1 MNGWNR
7 NIPERKAV
15 PLRSKKETESTYTRV
30 PFSEDQIGN
39 TLHRS
44 VNLLDVIVDIVLCL
58 TPLSFVVL
66 AGIALSLD
74 GKPLS
79 ALGGHVEAWALLS
92 PTIFPLVFA
101 AVVGRAL
108 NFFARLR
115 LEQGSSLAVLEQLVG
130 SQTVFGAFWVQV
142 ILRNFNALGVF
153 LVLLWLVSPLGGQSS
168 LRLVGRDKHLTASTT
183 TLASVNSTGTTSSF
197 QQGFAQSLTGGS
209 INALYTGSLVAPLS
223 IKTSAQDTWGNIKIP
238 RFETYNRTL
247 DAEGYATI
255 GDGEIDWISLLGW
268 PVAGLESRFDSNFTI
283 PTWYHDLECSDMSKA
298 PANSDWI
305 RANLNSQYG
314 QPNASTIWSNGR
326 DNSSWNVF
334 LLEDLKAS
342 DSDQLEFVWASKS
355 GYNGNGGSTTKVNYD
370 DTCITHCVMTVTHVE
385 VHVACHGLSCRPTKI
400 RKVSPPPNWA
410 GSLLNTVGNSKWNS
424 FTGNL
429 IGFDTRAASFASS
442 VTEHYIYGHVE
453 SPFQYIESA
462 NIVDSGGYIDMT
474 DVPPPDFTRR
484 LRTILNTYYIAS
496 IAPGAS
502 TGTMASASASRLLSG
517 EDRIPGGFYSLG
529 FTPVAAT
536 LSSSTDI
543 YRCNKTFF
551 ALAVICSA
559 ILFVTGVA
567 GGVAKYSCKGP
578 DMLGY
583 ITSIVRHNPYTSLH
597 TPDNTFDTSD
607 LARQSQKTFL
617 RLEDVSGE
625 VDQVGHIAISSLRR
639 MSIRQ
644 ARVQNPDRKYN

>member
-355 GYNGNGGSTTKVNYD
+355 GYNGNGGSTTK
-370 DTCITHCVMTVTHVE
+370 
-385 VHVACHGLSCRPTKI
+385 
-400 RKVSPPPNWA
+400 
-410 GSLLNTVGNSKWNS
+410 
-424 FTGNL
+424 
-429 IGFDTRAASFASS
+429 
-442 VTEHYIYGHVE
+442 
-453 SPFQYIESA
+453 YIESA